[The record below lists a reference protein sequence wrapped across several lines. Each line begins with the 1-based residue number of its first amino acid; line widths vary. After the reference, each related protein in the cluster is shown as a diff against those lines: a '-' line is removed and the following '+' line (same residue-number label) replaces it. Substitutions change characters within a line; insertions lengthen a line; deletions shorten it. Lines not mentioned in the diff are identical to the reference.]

1 MPLTD
6 DPVWLEDVLSPALGN
21 RLRILPDW
29 KESGVG
35 GTMGRIWGIIW
46 HYPAD
51 ARASAQSIRNGRPD
65 LQPSTHTRA
74 AIGRWAVSA
83 AHDVTC
89 GFSQD
94 PPAKM
99 PGEGRTN
106 GHPFQRGVWGDGD

>member
-65 LQPSTHTRA
+65 LQPSPHTLA
-74 AIGRWAVSA
+74 ASNERGVPQLNALPAVSQLPRP
-83 AHDVTC
+83 H
-89 GFSQD
+89 
-94 PPAKM
+94 
-99 PGEGRTN
+99 
-106 GHPFQRGVWGDGD
+106 

>member
-1 MPLTD
+1 MVTAEQIEAFRTNGFVVVDDLLTD
-6 DPVWLEDVLSPALGN
+6 AELDTFEPLVTAAVAYRSGRDVRTLE
-21 RLRILPDW
+21 
-29 KESGVG
+29 E
-35 GTMGRIWGIIW
+35 
-46 HYPAD
+46 
-51 ARASAQSIRNGRPD
+51 
-65 LQPSTHTRA
+65 PSTHTRA

-83 AHDVTC
+83 AHVTC

>member
-46 HYPAD
+46 HCPAD

-65 LQPSTHTRA
+65 LQPPP
-74 AIGRWAVSA
+74 GRGPRNANAWITLLNSR
-83 AHDVTC
+83 
-89 GFSQD
+89 
-94 PPAKM
+94 
-99 PGEGRTN
+99 RTI
-106 GHPFQRGVWGDGD
+106 P

>member
-65 LQPSTHTRA
+65 LQRFTGPGRRNADPWNTLLTHGGQFHSTR
-74 AIGRWAVSA
+74 
-83 AHDVTC
+83 
-89 GFSQD
+89 
-94 PPAKM
+94 PP
-99 PGEGRTN
+99 
-106 GHPFQRGVWGDGD
+106 

>member
-1 MPLTD
+1 MSEVVTAEQIEAFRTNGFIVVDDLLTD
-6 DPVWLEDVLSPALGN
+6 AELDTFEPLVTAAVAYRSGRDERTLE
-21 RLRILPDW
+21 
-29 KESGVG
+29 E
-35 GTMGRIWGIIW
+35 
-46 HYPAD
+46 
-51 ARASAQSIRNGRPD
+51 
-65 LQPSTHTRA
+65 PSTHTRA

>member
-65 LQPSTHTRA
+65 LQRFTGP
-74 AIGRWAVSA
+74 GRRNA
-83 AHDVTC
+83 
-89 GFSQD
+89 D
-94 PPAKM
+94 PWTPC
-99 PGEGRTN
+99 
-106 GHPFQRGVWGDGD
+106 